1 MPEAAGD
8 DEGGRV
14 LSIIGKV
21 LDFFYPR
28 HCAVCDRL
36 LPIKEKYLCQ
46 GCERF
51 LKYTGENY
59 CLRCGRPVE
68 DTEEY
73 CTFCQGKE
81 VSFCCGRSLFL
92 YDAALKE
99 SIVRFKYHGRQEYAA
114 FYANEM
120 YCAFGEW
127 IGKLCP
133 DALIPV
139 PIHKERYRKRGYNQA
154 EVLARELSRCSGV
167 PVLAEYLLRVKN
179 TLPQKELS
187 ERERIQNLNGAFYV
201 RKMTQELYKNL
212 NCVIII
218 DDIYTTGST
227 VEACARVLRE
237 EGIGTVYFLCIST
250 GQGL

>member
-1 MPEAAGD
+1 MPETAGN

-21 LDFFYPR
+21 LDIFYPR

-36 LPIKEKYLCQ
+36 LPIKEKYICH
-46 GCERF
+46 GCEKF
-51 LKYTGENY
+51 LKYTGEDY
-59 CLRCGRPVE
+59 CLKCGRPV
-68 DTEEY
+68 DDAREY
-73 CTFCQGKE
+73 CPACQRKE
-81 VSFCCGRSLFL
+81 VSFCSGRSLFL
-92 YDAALKE
+92 YDAKLKE
-99 SIVRFKYHGRQEYAA
+99 SIIRFKYHGRQEYAA
-114 FYANEM
+114 FYADEM
-120 YCAFGEW
+120 YRAFGKW
-127 IGKLCP
+127 IEKCCP

-154 EVLARELSRCSGV
+154 EVLARELGRCSGV
-167 PVLAEYLLRVKN
+167 PVLSEYLIRVKN

-187 ERERIQNLNGAFYV
+187 EKERVQNLKEAFYV
-201 RKMTQELYKNL
+201 RKMTQELYKNM

-227 VEACARVLRE
+227 MEACAKVLRE
-237 EGIGTVYFLCIST
+237 EGIRTVYFLCIST